1 MNGQKGDKGDKGDT
15 PHISLKQEKDGNW
28 YWTLNGSLMTD
39 ASGAPIRANGANGTN
54 GTPAPTPQLKTG
66 RQLKV
71 DSVAGNWQ
79 DDAFYLSVDNGK
91 TWNKVSGDK
100 GDTGDKG
107 DKGDAGTGSS
117 IKITEDDPYNDY
129 VTFEVDGQMIKV
141 QLYDKTLSLVITDEE
156 GRVVL
161 RGEER
166 LVIINGNITFTLSE
180 VAEGSRVSFVLSL
193 SSSSQPSEDWT
204 IAQQGSNY
212 VYYVKAPTKDESLT
226 ATLTFTVTNYYGKQS
241 EYPISLRAFA
251 TLSCNADNL
260 EAMLEKYPNVENL
273 KVSGTLTSEHMA
285 KINKLTSLVEIDLED
300 ATLEGNAIPQN
311 QFDEKTNLTTVKLPK
326 GLQNIGEAAFNGCS
340 ALSNIEIGDQVTALP
355 KAVFSGCSSLTNIT
369 IPASVKS
376 IGQGAFYGCSGLK
389 TITIEEGLASIS
401 ANVFHN
407 CSRLEKITLPKSLNS
422 IGLNIVW
429 GCTSLTELQCLAT
442 TPPSSSYGPVQNNP
456 LGTGL
461 PLKFMIKVP
470 SGSVD
475 AYKKADLWEEYKDK
489 IQAIP

>member
-1 MNGQKGDKGDKGDT
+1 M
-15 PHISLKQEKDGNW
+15 
-28 YWTLNGSLMTD
+28 
-39 ASGAPIRANGANGTN
+39 
-54 GTPAPTPQLKTG
+54 
-66 RQLKV
+66 
-71 DSVAGNWQ
+71 
-79 DDAFYLSVDNGK
+79 
-91 TWNKVSGDK
+91 SGDK

-311 QFDEKTNLTTVKLPK
+311 QFDEKTNLTTVKLSK

-376 IGQGAFYGCSGLK
+376 IGQGAFYGCIYNHRTTK
-389 TITIEEGLASIS
+389 T
-401 ANVFHN
+401 NQ
-407 CSRLEKITLPKSLNS
+407 KY
-422 IGLNIVW
+422 
-429 GCTSLTELQCLAT
+429 
-442 TPPSSSYGPVQNNP
+442 PSVN
-456 LGTGL
+456 L
-461 PLKFMIKVP
+461 
-470 SGSVD
+470 
-475 AYKKADLWEEYKDK
+475 
-489 IQAIP
+489 